1 MLNQIFDD
9 VKNIVLPRVKSKLS
23 EKLQKLFDDNFILYV
38 NPTGK
43 FVIG

>member
-1 MLNQIFDD
+1 MLNQIYND
-9 VKNIVLPRVKSKLS
+9 VKNIVLPRVKAKLS
-23 EKLQKLFDDNFILYV
+23 DNLQKLFDDNLILYV